1 MKKILLA
8 GVALA
13 AMSTLAT
20 AADLP
25 RKTAPIQPIVYAPAF
40 SWTGFYVGGNAGY
53 AFGST
58 TTRNSFNGLVPA
70 GAQLFGDSD
79 GFVGGGQVGYNYQ
92 FYNNFVIG
100 AEADFQGSL
109 VESTRAP
116 VFGTTSKAS
125 LDYFG
130 TVRARVGYAF
140 AGTNSVLDRTLIYVT
155 GGLAYG
161 SQSYNIAGYSSPSS
175 TQVGYAA
182 GAGVEY
188 AFTNNWTAK
197 LEGLYV
203 DLGREN
209 YVFTNANPV
218 IPAIRTRA
226 SNDFAVVRAGLNYK
240 F

>member
-53 AFGST
+53 GFGSST
-58 TTRNSFNGLVPA
+58 TSNTFNGLAPV
-70 GAQLFGDSD
+70 GARIIGDPD
-79 GFVGGGQVGYNYQ
+79 GFIGGGQVGYNYQ
-92 FYNNFVIG
+92 FYNNIVLG
-100 AEADFQGSL
+100 AEADIQGSTL
-109 VESTRAP
+109 ESSRSA
-116 VFGTTSKAS
+116 VFGTTSKSS

-140 AGTNSVLDRTLIYVT
+140 AGTNSVLDRTLLYVT
-155 GGLAYG
+155 GGFAYG
-161 SQSYNIAGYSSPSS
+161 DQSLNIAGYSSPSN
-175 TQVGYAA
+175 THFGYAA

-188 AFTNNWTAK
+188 AFTNNWTVK

-218 IPAIRTRA
+218 VPAIRTRDQL
-226 SNDFAVVRAGLNYK
+226 DFAVVRAGLNYK

>member
-1 MKKILLA
+1 MKNIIFA

-13 AMSTLAT
+13 ALSTVAT

-53 AFGST
+53 GFGSNT
-58 TTRNSFNGLVPA
+58 SRNTFNGAVPV
-70 GAQLFGDSD
+70 GVGIFSDPD
-79 GFVGGGQVGYNYQ
+79 GFVGGGQIGYNYQ
-92 FYNNFVIG
+92 FPNNFVIG
-100 AEADFQGSL
+100 IEADIQASTL
-109 VESTRAP
+109 ESSRAP
-116 VFGTTSKAS
+116 VFGTTSKSS

-130 TVRARVGYAF
+130 TVRGRVGYAF
-140 AGTNSVLDRTLIYVT
+140 SGTNSLLDRTLIYVT

-161 SQSYNIAGYSSPSS
+161 DNTLNIAGYSSPSS

-188 AFTNNWTAK
+188 AFTNNWTVK

-203 DLGREN
+203 DLGRDS
-209 YVFTNANPV
+209 YTFTNANPV
-218 IPAIRTRA
+218 IPAIRTR
-226 SNDFAVVRAGLNYK
+226 NQTEFGVVRAGLNYK